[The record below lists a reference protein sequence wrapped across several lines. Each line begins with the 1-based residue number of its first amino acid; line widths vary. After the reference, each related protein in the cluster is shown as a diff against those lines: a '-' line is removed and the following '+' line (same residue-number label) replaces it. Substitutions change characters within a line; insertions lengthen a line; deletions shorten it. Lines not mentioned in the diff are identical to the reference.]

1 MDELKKTP
9 LNGEHRALGA
19 RMVDFGGWDMP
30 VQYSSIVEEHV
41 AVRTRAGLFD
51 VSHMGEIW
59 IEGPQALDLVQH
71 LTSNDASRLS
81 IGQIQYSGLLTRKG
95 CFVDDMLVHKMADDR
110 YLLVVNAANLDK
122 DHAWIQAESGPFD
135 ARVINRSDETAQ
147 IAIQGPEAPGILQ
160 KIVDDLELAPIKYY
174 WFGYGTI
181 LGEKVLITRTG
192 YTGEDGFEVYLD
204 AAKAPEVWRAL
215 LAAGRDEG
223 IAPTGLGARDTLRL
237 EAAMALYG
245 NDIDD
250 TTTVLEADLAWILKL
265 AKPAF
270 NGREV
275 LEKQKAEGIARK
287 LVGFELTER
296 GVPRHGYDCYHE
308 GRKVGHVTSGTMAP
322 YVKKA
327 VGMAYL
333 PVELAEPGT
342 AFDVDIRGKK
352 VPAVVVQKPFYK
364 RDRKG

>member
-1 MDELKKTP
+1 
-9 LNGEHRALGA
+9 
-19 RMVDFGGWDMP
+19 
-30 VQYSSIVEEHV
+30 
-41 AVRTRAGLFD
+41 
-51 VSHMGEIW
+51 
-59 IEGPQALDLVQH
+59 
-71 LTSNDASRLS
+71 
-81 IGQIQYSGLLTRKG
+81 
-95 CFVDDMLVHKMADDR
+95 
-110 YLLVVNAANLDK
+110 
-122 DHAWIQAESGPFD
+122 
-135 ARVINRSDETAQ
+135 
-147 IAIQGPEAPGILQ
+147 
-160 KIVDDLELAPIKYY
+160 
-174 WFGYGTI
+174 
-181 LGEKVLITRTG
+181 
-192 YTGEDGFEVYLD
+192 
-204 AAKAPEVWRAL
+204 
-215 LAAGRDEG
+215 
-223 IAPTGLGARDTLRL
+223 
-237 EAAMALYG
+237 MALYG

-333 PVELAEPGT
+333 PAELAGPGT
-342 AFDVDIRGKK
+342 AFHVDIRGRKIS
-352 VPAVVVQKPFYK
+352 AVVVPKPFYK

>member
-1 MDELKKTP
+1 VTEDIDL
-9 LNGEHRALGA
+9 
-19 RMVDFGGWDMP
+19 
-30 VQYSSIVEEHV
+30 S
-41 AVRTRAGLFD
+41 AV
-51 VSHMGEIW
+51 
-59 IEGPQALDLVQH
+59 
-71 LTSNDASRLS
+71 
-81 IGQIQYSGLLTRKG
+81 
-95 CFVDDMLVHKMADDR
+95 
-110 YLLVVNAANLDK
+110 
-122 DHAWIQAESGPFD
+122 
-135 ARVINRSDETAQ
+135 
-147 IAIQGPEAPGILQ
+147 
-160 KIVDDLELAPIKYY
+160 KYY
-174 WFGYGTI
+174 RFGFGT
-181 LGEKVLITRTG
+181 LCGLPDVRVSRTG

-215 LAAGRDEG
+215 LAAGKDEG
-223 IAPTGLGARDTLRL
+223 IVPTGLGARDTLRL